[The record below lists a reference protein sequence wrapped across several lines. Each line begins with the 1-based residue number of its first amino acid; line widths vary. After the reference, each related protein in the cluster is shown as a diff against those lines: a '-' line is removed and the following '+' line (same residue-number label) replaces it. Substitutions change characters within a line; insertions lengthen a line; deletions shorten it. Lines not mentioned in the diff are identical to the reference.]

1 MEDEDEKGFSR
12 RGMSPGKGASVG
24 DAQAEGRLDRE
35 ETDRGYGTE
44 LSTEAQGLESLATSE
59 CQLGIEFE

>member
-1 MEDEDEKGFSR
+1 
-12 RGMSPGKGASVG
+12 MSPGKGASVG